1 VNQHR
6 SKELYTKASS
16 LLPGGVN
23 SPVRAFQ
30 AVGGTPLFI
39 ARGEGAYLVDVDGNK
54 FIDYLCSWGPLIL
67 GHAHQ
72 EVVEIASQVLRL
84 GSSFGAPSP
93 WEVDLAQLIVDALPS
108 VEMVRMVNSGTE
120 AVMSAVRLARA
131 YTARDLVVKFAGGYH
146 GHSDGLIVQG
156 GSGIATLGITT
167 RPGIPQAIA
176 ETTLTLP
183 YNDLEAVEQVFRDYG
198 ERIAAVIVEPIA
210 GNMGVVPPRPG
221 FLEGLRK
228 LTREAGALLIFD
240 EVITGFRVSYGG
252 AQALYGVL
260 PDLTCLGKIIGGGFP
275 VGAFGGPREIMRLVA
290 PLGPV
295 YQAGTLSGN
304 PVAMACGVTTLRI
317 LRDRNPY
324 DRLEE
329 LGARLAEGLQ
339 EAAEEAGV
347 PVTVN
352 RVGSMLTLFFT
363 EGPVE
368 NFDDANRSDKQRFSR
383 FFWAMLERGVYIP
396 PSQFEAWF
404 VSLAHTEEEID
415 RTVEAAREALRHAG

>member
-1 VNQHR
+1 MIQNR
-6 SKELYTKASS
+6 SQQLYAQACN
-16 LLPGGVN
+16 LIPGGVN

-30 AVGGTPLFI
+30 AVGGTPFFI
-39 ARGEGAYLVDVDGNK
+39 AKGEGAYLIDVDGNR
-54 FIDYLCSWGPLIL
+54 FIDYVCSWGPLIL
-67 GHAHQ
+67 GHAHP
-72 EVVEIASQVLRL
+72 EVVEVASQVLRL

-93 WEVDLAQLIVDALPS
+93 WEVDLAQLIVEGVPS

-131 YTARDLVVKFAGGYH
+131 YTNRDLVVKFAGGYH

-176 ETTLTLP
+176 EMTLTLP
-183 YNDLEAVEQVFRDYG
+183 YNDLEAVERAFQLYG

-210 GNMGVVPPRPG
+210 GNMGVVPPKPG
-221 FLEGLRK
+221 FLEGLRR
-228 LTREAGALLIFD
+228 LTKGSGSLLIFD

-275 VGAFGGPREIMRLVA
+275 VGAFGGPREIMKLVA

-304 PVAMACGVTTLRI
+304 PVAMACGATTLRI
-317 LRDRNPY
+317 LRTTDPY
-324 DRLEE
+324 GRLEK
-329 LGARLAEGLQ
+329 LGVRLAEGLR
-339 EAAEEAGV
+339 EAAREAGI

-352 RVGSMLTLFFT
+352 RVGSMLTVFFT

-368 NFDDANRSDKQRFSR
+368 NFDDANRSDKQQFSR
-383 FFWAMLERGVYIP
+383 FFWGMLERGVYIP

-404 VSLAHTEEEID
+404 VSLSHSEKEIE
-415 RTVEAAREALRHAG
+415 RTVEAAREVFRHLR

>member
-1 VNQHR
+1 MNQHR

>member
-6 SKELYTKASS
+6 SKELYAKACN

-39 ARGEGAYLVDVDGNK
+39 ARGEGAYLVDVDGNRL
-54 FIDYLCSWGPLIL
+54 IDYVCSWGPLIL

-131 YTARDLVVKFAGGYH
+131 YTERDLVVKFAGGYH

-183 YNDLEAVEQVFRDYG
+183 YNDLEAVEQVFQDHG

-240 EVITGFRVSYGG
+240 EVITGFRVRYGG

-368 NFDDANRSDKQRFSR
+368 NFDDANRSDRQRFSR

-415 RTVEAAREALRHAG
+415 RTVDAAREALRQAG